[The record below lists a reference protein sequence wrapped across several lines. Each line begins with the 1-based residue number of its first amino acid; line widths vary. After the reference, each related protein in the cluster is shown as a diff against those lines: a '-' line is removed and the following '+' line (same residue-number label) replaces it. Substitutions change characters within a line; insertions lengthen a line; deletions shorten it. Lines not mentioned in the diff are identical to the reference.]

1 MNKILCSTGAVTGR
15 NNGYDYTLLE
25 SLSKQL
31 ECDGFELMMDS
42 KWYED
47 IEALK
52 TYLLEADL
60 CIPVVHCRKGIGESI
75 SKGSAEELAEAYRIF
90 DIDCSIAKLV
100 GAEKLVLHLWSGQAS
115 DAHFQNNI
123 DAYPYLNKKAGENGL
138 LLMIENVVCN
148 VENPMK
154 HLCELREFYPNIR
167 FAFDTKMA
175 AFHGQLELLYEQEYE
190 WLWKDNYISHYHVND
205 YAGGYM
211 DWANLRTL
219 PVGRGKLDIGRF
231 LDFVRETGYR
241 GGFTTEGNAVR
252 QDGTVNVELL
262 NAQFAFI
269 REHMNQR

>member
-42 KWYED
+42 KWYQD
-47 IEALK
+47 IESLK
-52 TYLLEADL
+52 AYLKEANL
-60 CIPVVHCRKGIGESI
+60 YIPVVHCRKGIGESI

-154 HLCELREFYPNIR
+154 HLCELREIYPNIR
-167 FAFDTKMA
+167 FVFDTKMA

-190 WLWKDNYISHYHVND
+190 WLWKENYISHYHVND

-219 PVGRGKLDIGRF
+219 PVGRGNLDIGRF

-252 QDGTVNVELL
+252 QDGTVDVELL